1 MLRALILEDNEESR
15 KALTAIISGRFP
27 EIEVD
32 AAATYAEAE
41 EFLLKNTKQGAASY
55 DIFLL
60 DINLISTDAEDAS
73 GLRFAKQ
80 IRTIHGYEFT
90 PIVMIT
96 SVSHLEMAAYRE
108 VHCYQYIIKPFV
120 KEAVI
125 SVLKKLLEGKKQEE
139 RHFFVFKK
147 DGINYKTDCNDI
159 LFLKAVPRGIAVVLR
174 KEEIKVPYLTL
185 RNAMEKLPEE
195 FVQCHR
201 MYVVNLRYVEY
212 FDFVNQVI
220 RLQGCEQTIEIGG
233 TYKAELKKR
242 LEEL

>member
-1 MLRALILEDNEESR
+1 MLRALILEDKEESR

-27 EIEVD
+27 EIKAD

-41 EFLLKNTKQGAASY
+41 RLLAQGEPPY

-60 DINLISTDAEDAS
+60 DINLEGANSEDAS

-80 IRTIHGYEFT
+80 VRATHGYEFT

-96 SVSHLEMAAYRE
+96 SISHLEMAAYRE

-125 SVLKKLLEGKKQEE
+125 SVLKKLLERKQQEE
-139 RHFFVFKK
+139 RHYFVFKK
-147 DGINYKTDCNDI
+147 DGINYKVDTSDI
-159 LFLKAVPRGIAVVLR
+159 LYLKAVPRGIAVVLR
-174 KEEIKVPYLTL
+174 KEETKVPYLTL

-201 MYVVNLRYVEY
+201 MYVINLRYVEY
-212 FDFVNQVI
+212 FDFVNQII
-220 RLQGCEQTIEIGG
+220 RLRGCNSGIEIGG

>member
-1 MLRALILEDNEESR
+1 MLRALILEDREESR
-15 KALTAIISGRFP
+15 RALTAIISGRFP

-41 EFLLKNTKQGAASY
+41 RLLGQGMPPY

-60 DINLISTDAEDAS
+60 DINLEGANSEDAS

-80 IRTIHGYEFT
+80 VRAMRGYEFT

-96 SVSHLEMAAYRE
+96 SISHLEMAAYRE

-125 SVLKKLLEGKKQEE
+125 SVLKKLLERKQQEE
-139 RHFFVFKK
+139 CHYFVFKK
-147 DGINYKTDCNDI
+147 DGINYKVDTSDI
-159 LFLKAVPRGIAVVLR
+159 LYLKAVPRGIAVVLR
-174 KEEIKVPYLTL
+174 KEETKVPYLTL

-201 MYVVNLRYVEY
+201 MYVINLRYVEY
-212 FDFVNQVI
+212 FDFVNQII
-220 RLQGCEQTIEIGG
+220 RLRGCDGEIEIGG